1 MGDFDSESVNSY
13 QNRPDGGTASRKVIK
28 ATITIPLPKADL
40 GGIKLKSSKQ
50 NQL

>member
-1 MGDFDSESVNSY
+1 MVDFDSESVNSY

-40 GGIKLKSSKQ
+40 GGIKFKSSKQ
-50 NQL
+50 KQL